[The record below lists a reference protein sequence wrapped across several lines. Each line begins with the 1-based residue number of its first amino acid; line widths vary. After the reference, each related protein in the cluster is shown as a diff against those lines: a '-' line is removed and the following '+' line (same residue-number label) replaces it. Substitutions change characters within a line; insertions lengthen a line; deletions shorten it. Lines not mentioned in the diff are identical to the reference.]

1 LHALRYGRSAK
12 FISTIQLC
20 GLSRPAINGDFLPDC
35 EEATMLELG
44 QGIALALL
52 LAWCV
57 TAFMV
62 VVGKARTPQF
72 AAISTVMT
80 LFIPFFW
87 LSGEITELTISRVG
101 SLKTNLQ
108 DAKQIFRAGEN
119 AQRTA

>member
-1 LHALRYGRSAK
+1 
-12 FISTIQLC
+12 
-20 GLSRPAINGDFLPDC
+20 
-35 EEATMLELG
+35 MLELG